1 MRKLR
6 TSLIFLPFFLA
17 VSNCRPVQ
25 AQACATAPVQTA
37 SGPALACASS
47 GAACSPAING
57 GGAGKCTPSSVKMGS
72 SALKCVCAAKGKGT
86 KADPPAAIK
95 ELLAGLSSA
104 KRGDVFTFQFDREDL
119 TEQQNYIFFPN
130 LFDARPRMLSTKMV
144 VEVIGRGKHGKDD
157 DDWKD
162 FGQSWIDLDRQ
173 DHGHGRPAD
182 TSSPSLT
189 EDTLE
194 LSLTGNQVFDSFD
207 VAGAG
212 PTGVNT
218 ETFVAGTLLFNLKKL
233 VFEGLITAK
242 LTNDI
247 WTKNN
252 PIVLAEGWSGS
263 LDPKTN
269 SVTFETGAPDD
280 SFIVPETSL
289 IRMSATPKYRLPLPA
304 TGLVKVAKT
313 GEAPDPKPGS
323 SLQMR

>member
-1 MRKLR
+1 MT
-6 TSLIFLPFFLA
+6 TSRNSVVFLLFLA
-17 VSNCRPVQ
+17 AFTCRSAH
-25 AQACATAPVQTA
+25 AQACATSPVQTA

-47 GAACSPAING
+47 GAVCSPAING
-57 GGAGKCTPSSVKMGS
+57 GGFGKCTPSSVKMGS
-72 SALKCVCAAKGKGT
+72 AALKCVCARTGKGT

-95 ELLAGLSSA
+95 EILAGLSTA
-104 KRGDVFTFQFDREDL
+104 KRGDIFTFEFDREDL

-130 LFDARPRMLSTKMV
+130 LFDATPRMVSTKMV

-157 DDWKD
+157 DDRKD
-162 FGQSWIDLDRQ
+162 WGSGWFDFERQ
-173 DHGHGRPAD
+173 DHRHGRPPD

-207 VAGAG
+207 VAGVG

-252 PIVLAEGWSGS
+252 PIFLAEGWSGT

-280 SFIVPETSL
+280 SFIVPETSS
-289 IRMSATPKYRLPLPA
+289 IRMTATPKYRLSSPA
-304 TGLVKVAKT
+304 TGLQRVSQT
-313 GEAPDPKPGS
+313 GEAPIPKRD
-323 SLQMR
+323 SLR